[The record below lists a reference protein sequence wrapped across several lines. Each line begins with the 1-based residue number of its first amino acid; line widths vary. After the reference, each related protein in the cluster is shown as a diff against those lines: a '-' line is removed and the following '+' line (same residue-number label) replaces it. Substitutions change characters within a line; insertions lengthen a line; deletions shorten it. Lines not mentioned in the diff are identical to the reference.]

1 MKLKSAM
8 MVVFGLLAVG
18 TARAADGLGA
28 VTPEAQTFRLGQL
41 KLVALH
47 DGRFIVPNNA
57 QTFGVDAGPAA
68 VATILAKAGA
78 PTDKITVSINALVVI
93 TPRHVALL
101 DTGLGLKAGG
111 VLQASLAQAGIAA
124 NSVTDVL
131 ITHTHGD
138 HIGGLVNAAG
148 GSAFPKAVIRMSAK
162 EWAWAKSQDA
172 ALVKVIAPQVKTF
185 EPGTSVLPAI
195 TAIGI
200 DGHTPGHVGYEISSG
215 GAKLLDIGDTAHSSI
230 ISLAKPDWTMGFD
243 GNAALSKASRRATL
257 TRLAKSRELVFAPHF
272 PFPGVGRVEKD
283 GEGFTWKPALK

>member
-1 MKLKSAM
+1 MILKSALM
-8 MVVFGLLAVG
+8 AGLAVLAVG
-18 TARAADGLGA
+18 TARAADGPGA
-28 VTPEAQTFRLGQL
+28 VAPEVQTFTLGGL

-47 DGRFIVPNNA
+47 DGRFIAPNNA

-68 VATILAKAGA
+68 VAAILAKAGA
-78 PTDKITVSINALVVI
+78 PTDKITVSVNVLVVI

-101 DTGLGLKAGG
+101 DTGLGPRAGG
-111 VLQASLAQAGIAA
+111 VLQASLAQAGIGA

-138 HIGGLVNAAG
+138 HIGGLINAAG
-148 GSAFPKAVIRMSAK
+148 GSAFPKAVIRMSTK
-162 EWAWAKSQDA
+162 EWAWAKSQDPT
-172 ALVKVIAPQVKTF
+172 LVKAIGSQVKTF
-185 EPGTSVLPAI
+185 EPGTPVLPAI
-195 TAIGI
+195 TAIAI

-257 TRLAKSRELVFAPHF
+257 TRLAKSHELVFAPHF

-283 GEGFTWKPALK
+283 GDGFTWKPALK

>member
-47 DGRFIVPNNA
+47 DDRFIVPNNA

-68 VATILAKAGA
+68 VATTLAKAGA